1 MGKNNAKTASLM
13 RKKEYYQNL
22 APLNVEDLNMFPK
35 ASLHPII
42 FEEISIKEKGGE
54 SEEASTETSIAQKV
68 ATSTGK
74 KSFHNSNKTHIIVMV
89 HGF

>member
-1 MGKNNAKTASLM
+1 M
-13 RKKEYYQNL
+13 RKKEYYKNL

-42 FEEISIKEKGGE
+42 FEEICIKEKGGDN
-54 SEEASTETSIAQKV
+54 SEEATTETSIAQKV
-68 ATSTGK
+68 TSISSK
-74 KSFHNSNKTHIIVMV
+74 KNFHNSNKTHIIVMV